1 MARFPAPPVQPA
13 AHPQS
18 APRRPVLAEMAAG
31 LPPVKAP
38 VVVPQAPAPRIRLQG
53 ADDAIEPMPRPLTMP
68 APEEVGIASMSQL
81 RGAVDW
87 GATRQRLES
96 LGVKSF
102 RVDRTPAGEVNVTF
116 LLWLRG
122 SQPRQVESTAATE
135 AEAVSLA
142 LVETERYL
150 RERR

>member
-1 MARFPAPPVQPA
+1 
-13 AHPQS
+13 
-18 APRRPVLAEMAAG
+18 VLAEMAAG
-31 LPPVKAP
+31 LPPASAP
-38 VVVPQAPAPRIRLQG
+38 AAVPQAPAPRIRLQG
-53 ADDAIEPMPRPLTMP
+53 ADDAFEPMPRPLTMP
-68 APEEVGIASMSQL
+68 APEEVGIASSSQSQ
-81 RGAVDW
+81 GGVDW
-87 GATRQRLES
+87 GTIRQRLEN

-122 SQPRQVESTAATE
+122 SRPRQVEGIAATE

-150 RERR
+150 REHR